1 MKNFKGSSAKQIIE
15 SPASLKLV
23 KKILIK
29 NLIINTIFGY
39 YPEEKVQ
46 KQKLKFNIKLEI
58 DRKIKFNDNNL
69 NTIVDYD
76 DIMRVINNVLDKK
89 INFLETLGELI
100 VKDILK
106 NKKIIAIE
114 LEIEKLDILKKGAS
128 VGFQISK
135 RKK

>member
-1 MKNFKGSSAKQIIE
+1 MQLIERPVSS
-15 SPASLKLV
+15 KLV

-39 YPEEKVQ
+39 YPKEKVQ

-76 DIMRVINNVLDKK
+76 DIMRIINNILDKK
-89 INFLETLGELI
+89 INFLDKEIKNSGSIKLKLSINFVPQLYSCLG
-100 VKDILK
+100 
-106 NKKIIAIE
+106 
-114 LEIEKLDILKKGAS
+114 
-128 VGFQISK
+128 
-135 RKK
+135 

>member
-1 MKNFKGSSAKQIIE
+1 MKNLKNNRAMQLIERPVSS
-15 SPASLKLV
+15 KLV

>member
-1 MKNFKGSSAKQIIE
+1 MQIVEKPVSSE
-15 SPASLKLV
+15 FV

-29 NLIINTIFGY
+29 NLIINAIFGY
-39 YPEEKVQ
+39 YPKEKIQ
-46 KQKLKFNIKLEI
+46 KQKLKFNIRLEI
-58 DRKIKFNDNNL
+58 NRKVKFNDNNL

-76 DIMRVINNVLDKK
+76 DIMRIINNILDKK
-89 INFLETLGELI
+89 INFLETLGELV

-106 NKKIIAIE
+106 NKKITAIE

>member
-1 MKNFKGSSAKQIIE
+1 MKNLKNTSLMQIIE
-15 SPASLKLV
+15 KPVSSKFV

-39 YPEEKVQ
+39 YPKEKIQ
-46 KQKLKFNIKLEI
+46 KQKLKFNIRLEI
-58 DRKIKFNDNNL
+58 DRKIKFNDSNL
-69 NTIVDYD
+69 NTIMDYD
-76 DIMRVINNVLDKK
+76 DIMKIINNILDKK

-100 VKDILK
+100 VKGILK

-114 LEIEKLDILKKGAS
+114 LKIEKMDILKKGAS

>member
-1 MKNFKGSSAKQIIE
+1 MKNFKGSDVTQIIE
-15 SPASLKLV
+15 RPASLKLV

>member
-1 MKNFKGSSAKQIIE
+1 MKNLKKNKPIKIVEKPTSS
-15 SPASLKLV
+15 KLARKV
-23 KKILIK
+23 LIK

-39 YPEEKVQ
+39 YPKEKVQ
-46 KQKLKFNIKLEI
+46 KQKLKFNIKLEL
-58 DRKIKFNDNNL
+58 DRKIKFNDTHL

-76 DIMRVINNVLDKK
+76 DILKIINSILDRK

-100 VKDILK
+100 VKEILK

-128 VGFQISK
+128 VGFQISR

>member
-1 MKNFKGSSAKQIIE
+1 MKNFKGSGATQIIE
-15 SPASLKLV
+15 RPASLKLV

>member
-1 MKNFKGSSAKQIIE
+1 MKNFKGSGATQIIE
-15 SPASLKLV
+15 RPASLKLV

-76 DIMRVINNVLDKK
+76 DIMRIINNILDKK
-89 INFLETLGELI
+89 INFLEILGELI

-106 NKKIIAIE
+106 NKKITAIE

>member
-1 MKNFKGSSAKQIIE
+1 MKNLKKNRAIQLVEKPVSS
-15 SPASLKLV
+15 KLV

-39 YPEEKVQ
+39 YPQEKVQ

-76 DIMRVINNVLDKK
+76 GIMRIVNNILEKK
-89 INFLETLGELI
+89 INFLEILGELI

-106 NKKIIAIE
+106 NKKITAIE

>member
-1 MKNFKGSSAKQIIE
+1 MKNFKGSGTTQIIE
-15 SPASLKLV
+15 RPASLKLV

>member
-1 MKNFKGSSAKQIIE
+1 MKNLKNNRAMQLIERPVSS
-15 SPASLKLV
+15 KLV

-39 YPEEKVQ
+39 YPKEKVQ

-58 DRKIKFNDNNL
+58 DCKIKFNDNNL

-76 DIMRVINNVLDKK
+76 DIMRIINNILDKK
-89 INFLETLGELI
+89 INFLEILGELI

-106 NKKIIAIE
+106 NKKITAIE

>member
-1 MKNFKGSSAKQIIE
+1 MKNLKNNSLMQIIE
-15 SPASLKLV
+15 KPVSSKFV

-39 YPEEKVQ
+39 YPKEKIQ
-46 KQKLKFNIKLEI
+46 KQKLKFNIRLEI
-58 DRKIKFNDNNL
+58 DRKIKFNDSNL
-69 NTIVDYD
+69 NTIMDYD
-76 DIMRVINNVLDKK
+76 DIMKIINNILDKK
-89 INFLETLGELI
+89 INFLETLGELV

-106 NKKIIAIE
+106 NKKITAIE

>member
-1 MKNFKGSSAKQIIE
+1 MKNFKGSGATQIIE
-15 SPASLKLV
+15 RPATLKLV

>member
-1 MKNFKGSSAKQIIE
+1 MKNLKKNKLIKIVEKPTSS
-15 SPASLKLV
+15 KLARKV
-23 KKILIK
+23 LIK

-39 YPEEKVQ
+39 YPKEKVQ
-46 KQKLKFNIKLEI
+46 KQKLKFNIKLEL
-58 DRKIKFNDNNL
+58 DRKIKFNDTHL

-76 DIMRVINNVLDKK
+76 DILKIINSILDRK
-89 INFLETLGELI
+89 ISFLETLGELI
-100 VKDILK
+100 VKEILK

-128 VGFQISK
+128 VGFQISR

>member
-1 MKNFKGSSAKQIIE
+1 MKNLKNNSVMQIVEKPVSSE
-15 SPASLKLV
+15 FV

-29 NLIINTIFGY
+29 NLIINAIFGY
-39 YPEEKVQ
+39 YPKEKIQ
-46 KQKLKFNIKLEI
+46 KQKLKFNIRLEI
-58 DRKIKFNDNNL
+58 NRKVKFNDNNL

-76 DIMRVINNVLDKK
+76 DIMRIINNILDKK

-106 NKKIIAIE
+106 NKKITAIE

>member
-1 MKNFKGSSAKQIIE
+1 MKNLKNSSVMQIIE
-15 SPASLKLV
+15 KPTSSKLV
-23 KKILIK
+23 KKIIIK
-29 NLIINTIFGY
+29 NLIISTIFGY
-39 YPEEKVQ
+39 YPKEKVQ

-58 DRKIKFNDNNL
+58 DHKIKFNDKNL

-76 DIMRVINNVLDKK
+76 DIMRIINKILDKK

-100 VKDILK
+100 VKNIL
-106 NKKIIAIE
+106 NKKKITAIE

>member
-1 MKNFKGSSAKQIIE
+1 MKNFKGSGATQIIE
-15 SPASLKLV
+15 RPASLKLV

-76 DIMRVINNVLDKK
+76 DIMRIINNVLDKK

>member
-1 MKNFKGSSAKQIIE
+1 MKNLKNNRAMQLIERPVSS
-15 SPASLKLV
+15 KLV

-46 KQKLKFNIKLEI
+46 KQKLIFNIKLEI
-58 DRKIKFNDNNL
+58 DHKIKFNDNNL

-76 DIMRVINNVLDKK
+76 DIMRIINNILDKK
-89 INFLETLGELI
+89 INFLEILGELI

-106 NKKIIAIE
+106 NKKITAIE
-114 LEIEKLDILKKGAS
+114 LEIEKLDILKKRAS

>member
-1 MKNFKGSSAKQIIE
+1 MKNLKNNSVMQIVEKPVSSE
-15 SPASLKLV
+15 FV

-29 NLIINTIFGY
+29 NLIINAIFGY
-39 YPEEKVQ
+39 YPKEKIQ
-46 KQKLKFNIKLEI
+46 KQKLKFNIRLEI
-58 DRKIKFNDNNL
+58 NRKVKFNDNNL

-76 DIMRVINNVLDKK
+76 DIMRIINNILDKK
-89 INFLETLGELI
+89 INFLETLGELV

-106 NKKIIAIE
+106 NKKITAIE

>member
-1 MKNFKGSSAKQIIE
+1 MKNLKNKRVMQLIERPVSS
-15 SPASLKLV
+15 KLV

-39 YPEEKVQ
+39 YPKEKVQ

-76 DIMRVINNVLDKK
+76 GIIRIIKNILDKK
-89 INFLETLGELI
+89 INFLEILGELI
-100 VKDILK
+100 VK
-106 NKKIIAIE
+106 
-114 LEIEKLDILKKGAS
+114 DILKKGAS

-135 RKK
+135 HKK

>member
-1 MKNFKGSSAKQIIE
+1 MKNLKNNSVMQIIE
-15 SPASLKLV
+15 KPVSSKFV

-29 NLIINTIFGY
+29 NLIINAIFGY
-39 YPEEKVQ
+39 YPKEKIQ
-46 KQKLKFNIKLEI
+46 KQKLKFNIRLEI
-58 DRKIKFNDNNL
+58 NRKVKFNDNNL

-76 DIMRVINNVLDKK
+76 DIMRIINNILDKK
-89 INFLETLGELI
+89 INFLETLGELV

-106 NKKIIAIE
+106 NKKITAIE

>member
-1 MKNFKGSSAKQIIE
+1 MKNLKKNRAIQLVEKPVSS
-15 SPASLKLV
+15 KLV

-39 YPEEKVQ
+39 YPQEKVQ

-76 DIMRVINNVLDKK
+76 GIIRIINNILDKK
-89 INFLETLGELI
+89 INFLEILGELI

-106 NKKIIAIE
+106 NKKITAIE

>member
-1 MKNFKGSSAKQIIE
+1 MKNFKGGATQIIE
-15 SPASLKLV
+15 RPASLKLV

-39 YPEEKVQ
+39 YPEEKVK

-76 DIMRVINNVLDKK
+76 DIMRIINNVLDKK

-106 NKKIIAIE
+106 NKKIVAIE

>member
-1 MKNFKGSSAKQIIE
+1 MNSIGLGTCNLEYYRNKEFNFKTFLKYAIVDVGYRMIDT
-15 SPASLKLV
+15 ASTYYNED
-23 KKILIK
+23 LI
-29 NLIINTIFGY
+29 G
-39 YPEEKVQ
+39 EV
-46 KQKLKFNIKLEI
+46 LEDI
-58 DRKIKFNDNNL
+58 FNDNNL

-76 DIMRVINNVLDKK
+76 DIMRIINNILDKK
-89 INFLETLGELI
+89 INFLEILGELI

-106 NKKIIAIE
+106 NKKITAIE

>member
-1 MKNFKGSSAKQIIE
+1 MD
-15 SPASLKLV
+15 
-23 KKILIK
+23 
-29 NLIINTIFGY
+29 IIN
-39 YPEEKVQ
+39 EEKVQ

-106 NKKIIAIE
+106 NKKITAIGAANRK
-114 LEIEKLDILKKGAS
+114 IRYFKKRWL
-128 VGFQISK
+128 Q
-135 RKK
+135 

>member
-1 MKNFKGSSAKQIIE
+1 MKNLKNKRVMQLIERPVSS
-15 SPASLKLV
+15 KLV

-39 YPEEKVQ
+39 YPKEKFQ

-58 DRKIKFNDNNL
+58 DCKIKFNDNNL

-76 DIMRVINNVLDKK
+76 DIMRIINNILDKK
-89 INFLETLGELI
+89 INFLEILGELI

-106 NKKIIAIE
+106 NKKITAIE

>member
-1 MKNFKGSSAKQIIE
+1 MKNLKNNRAMQLIERPVSS
-15 SPASLKLV
+15 KLV

-46 KQKLKFNIKLEI
+46 KQKLKFNIRLEI
-58 DRKIKFNDNNL
+58 DHKIKFNDSNL

-76 DIMRVINNVLDKK
+76 DIMRIINNILDKK
-89 INFLETLGELI
+89 INFLEILGELV

-106 NKKIIAIE
+106 NKKITAIE

-135 RKK
+135 SKK

>member
-1 MKNFKGSSAKQIIE
+1 MKNLKKNKLIKIVEKPTSS
-15 SPASLKLV
+15 KLARKV
-23 KKILIK
+23 LIK

-39 YPEEKVQ
+39 YPKEKVQ
-46 KQKLKFNIKLEI
+46 KQKLKFNIKLEL
-58 DRKIKFNDNNL
+58 DRKIKFNDTHL
-69 NTIVDYD
+69 NAIVDYD
-76 DIMRVINNVLDKK
+76 DILKIINSILDRK

-100 VKDILK
+100 VKEILK

-128 VGFQISK
+128 VGFQISR

>member
-1 MKNFKGSSAKQIIE
+1 MRALKDNGVMQIIE
-15 SPASLKLV
+15 KPISSKLV

-39 YPEEKVQ
+39 YPEEKLQ
-46 KQKLKFNIKLEI
+46 KQKLKFNIKLEL
-58 DRKIKFNDNNL
+58 DRKIKFSDNSL
-69 NTIVDYD
+69 DTIVDYD
-76 DIMRVINNVLDKK
+76 DIMRIINNILDKK

-100 VKDILK
+100 VKGILK

-114 LEIEKLDILKKGAS
+114 LKIEKMDILKKGAS

>member
-1 MKNFKGSSAKQIIE
+1 MKNLKKNKLIKIVEKPTSS
-15 SPASLKLV
+15 KLARKV
-23 KKILIK
+23 LIK

-39 YPEEKVQ
+39 YPKEKVQ
-46 KQKLKFNIKLEI
+46 KQKLKFNIKLEL
-58 DRKIKFNDNNL
+58 DRKIKFNDTHL

-76 DIMRVINNVLDKK
+76 DILKTINSILDRK

-100 VKDILK
+100 VKEILK

-128 VGFQISK
+128 VGFQISR

>member
-1 MKNFKGSSAKQIIE
+1 MKNFKGSGAMQIIE
-15 SPASLKLV
+15 RPASLKLV

-76 DIMRVINNVLDKK
+76 DIMRIINNVLDKK